1 VGIVRAGLW
10 LIVTGNHSG
19 LGLCLLDIIGS
30 QSFVIRSP
38 WLSLVVV
45 LACRLCSLFI
55 LFYFLSLHF
64 PFLNGSLSQP

>member
-1 VGIVRAGLW
+1 MGIVRPGLG
-10 LIVTGNHSG
+10 LMVTGNHSG

-30 QSFVIRSP
+30 QSFVIRSS

-45 LACRLCSLFI
+45 LACRLCSLS
-55 LFYFLSLHF
+55 LFFSFLSLHF